1 MYFLI
6 FICYNNAWKYICC
19 TQIAPPPF
27 GKEAMELLFLYW
39 FFFLKKNCYEVLLL
53 FFFGA
58 IFQVNMPVSF
68 LLFLNH
74 LVFVTLYMQVCYTIK
89 CQIDG
94 SLVKVYFFRVCWFQ
108 VLDAYFYSLSLF
120 SFSFFFFFFFFGLLT
135 KRLCWGPC

>member
-94 SLVKVYFFRVCWFQ
+94 SLVKVYFFQ
-108 VLDAYFYSLSLF
+108 SVLVPSVGCLLLLSL
-120 SFSFFFFFFFFGLLT
+120 SFFFFFFFLFFFFGLLP

>member
-1 MYFLI
+1 
-6 FICYNNAWKYICC
+6 
-19 TQIAPPPF
+19 
-27 GKEAMELLFLYW
+27 
-39 FFFLKKNCYEVLLL
+39 
-53 FFFGA
+53 
-58 IFQVNMPVSF
+58 MPVSF

-120 SFSFFFFFFFFGLLT
+120 SFSFFFLFFFFWFITKEALLRPLLEIFGL
-135 KRLCWGPC
+135 KQGWHASFVMV